1 MNGYLQAL
9 AGAADQLRDVTFLRL
24 LLPVLLVVGVAL
36 TIRWGVRGVIQRRTV
51 LFGRAAS
58 GRLLHGEVEG
68 GVAVV
73 VGVLHFV
80 CAAAM
85 LATLGPLSFY
95 LWWPR

>member
-9 AGAADQLRDVTFLRL
+9 AGAADPLRDVTFLRL

-36 TIRWGVRGVIQRRTV
+36 TIRWGVRGVIGRRTV
-51 LFGRAAS
+51 LYGRAAN

-68 GVAVV
+68 GVAVL

>member
-1 MNGYLQAL
+1 MNGYLQAF

-36 TIRWGVRGVIQRRTV
+36 TIRWGVRGVTLRRTV

-68 GVAVV
+68 GAAVF

-80 CAAAM
+80 CAGGM